1 MSIAPPYAY
10 ACSKKLIYRNGIS
23 GVQTVLIV
31 NWNFG
36 YALFPFNSARRL
48 ACYIQH
54 YAVYFANFVSYAI

>member
-1 MSIAPPYAY
+1 MRVPKSEYLEMGLLV
-10 ACSKKLIYRNGIS
+10 SKQYLL
-23 GVQTVLIV
+23 LIV
-31 NWNFG
+31 NGNFG